1 MSHNQTDLLNFLKKF
16 KGKKVSLYAD
26 IETFSSN
33 KNEGIEHPTK
43 YHSFTYSLAIAY
55 FDNDSDFPKVAVFNN
70 FYDFFEKVKEKK
82 IRKTLS
88 FDFIFHN
95 GEKFDNHFF
104 IEEMQS
110 YYDIPIYTEHNKN
123 ANNIAN
129 KGARQIGSLK
139 TDEKNRGVILESRIK
154 SSNNVSVKAYIF
166 GRRVVFIDSYKKMN
180 TSIDVLGQML
190 LNNNLITEE
199 YLKTDFDYQCFDLD
213 EDMDRETVKTYVQKC
228 FNSLNEKQLV
238 YIRNDVIILALGV
251 KHYKT
256 LFYGFDFSKMTF
268 TQNIKEEY
276 ANYNK
281 LAEFQLLKTDGR
293 FSHLKLNDYQICG
306 LSGFDYFRS
315 FYKGGLNLYND
326 EYIGK
331 IINKKGFSIDLN
343 SSYPTVMYKEKLPT
357 YLIALNDKP
366 HISNPDYNN
375 NEIMGF
381 FTMTIENANKYIL
394 SKIESKVLRNA
405 IVKYYNS
412 KNGLVYYNT
421 ILLRLLSKITKQ
433 EFKSLPVESAAVF
446 ECQHFGARDVIA
458 KNYFIKTQGKM
469 SNKLDCDINTI
480 DPLNIKMTDEPKPPE
495 YNFSKEMIEGAKVLL
510 NGIYGVPAL
519 RIHFDIFKRVGNDF
533 ENIKNGFTNKER
545 NIVFSAG
552 VTAFAFHNLLEPLQ
566 YLTPSEIDEYFWYAD
581 TDSLYMDKRALEK
594 FPKSMFH
601 SMNLGAWDIE
611 HENITKF
618 YAFNHKKYCLYDNGI
633 VVRCGGVS
641 KSLIKEWIENS
652 HDDFEFFVKC
662 FFSNGTVVPAIRS
675 IRNEYNT
682 ISIYN
687 ARTELEVGS
696 KYFDSYILENE
707 QHMEEIKK
715 MVRDEL
721 ANQNDDE
728 LLYIETPYG
737 SIGSN
742 EIIPNEQIPEN
753 RNTRE
758 LIAEYCNFRLHHET
772 YFEKD
777 LD

>member
-1 MSHNQTDLLNFLKKF
+1 MHNQNELLDFLKKF

-26 IETFSSN
+26 IETFTCN
-33 KNEGIEHPTK
+33 KIEGIEHPTK

-55 FDNDSDFPKVAVFNN
+55 FNDSDFPKVSVFNN
-70 FYDFFEKVKEKK
+70 FYDFFEKVKERK
-82 IRKTLS
+82 IRKSLS
-88 FDFIFHN
+88 FDLVFHN

-110 YYDIPIYTEHNKN
+110 YYNLPVYTEHNKS

-129 KGARQIGSLK
+129 KATRKMSTIDSE
-139 TDEKNRGVILESRIK
+139 EKKHGLVLESRIK
-154 SSNNVSVKAYIF
+154 SSNNVAVKAYVH
-166 GRRVVFIDSYKKMN
+166 GRRVEFIDSFKKMN
-180 TSIDVLGQML
+180 TSIAVLGKML

-199 YLKTDFDYQCFDLD
+199 YLKTDFDYDCFDKD
-213 EDMDRETVKTYVQKC
+213 EDIDRETVKTYIRKC
-228 FNSLNEKQLV
+228 FESLNDKQMI

-276 ANYNK
+276 SKYNK

-306 LSGFDYFRS
+306 MSGFDYFRS

-326 EYIGK
+326 NYIGK
-331 IINKKGFSIDLN
+331 IINKNGFSIDLN

-357 YLIALNDKP
+357 YLIAMNEKKS
-366 HISNPDYNN
+366 IANYDYNN
-375 NEIMGF
+375 DDIMSF
-381 FTMTIENANKYIL
+381 FTMSIENANKYIL
-394 SKIESKVLRNA
+394 SKIKSKVVRNA

-412 KNGLVYYNT
+412 KDGLVYYNT
-421 ILLRLLSKITKQ
+421 VLLRLLSKITKQ
-433 EFKSLPVESAAVF
+433 DFSSLPVESSATF
-446 ECQHFGARDVIA
+446 QCEYFGARDVIA
-458 KNYFIKTQGKM
+458 RNYFIKTQGKM
-469 SNKLDCDINTI
+469 KNKLACEIDNI
-480 DPLNIKMTDEPKPPE
+480 DPLNIEMTNEPKPAK
-495 YNFSKEMIEGAKVLL
+495 YNFSDEMVQGSKVLL

-519 RIHFDIFKRVGNDF
+519 RIHFDIFKRVGDDF
-533 ENIKNGFTNKER
+533 ENVKNGFTNKER
-545 NIVFSAG
+545 NIVFSSG
-552 VTAFAFHNLLEPLQ
+552 VTAFAFHNLLSPLQ
-566 YLTPSEIDEYFWYAD
+566 YLTPEEIDNYFWYAD
-581 TDSLYMDKRALEK
+581 TDSLYMDKRALDK

-601 SMNLGAWDIE
+601 KMNLGGWDIE

-641 KSLIKEWIENS
+641 KSLIKEWIKHS

-662 FFSNGTVVPAIRS
+662 YFSDGTVVPSTRS

-687 ARTELEVGS
+687 STAKLDKGFS
-696 KYFDSYILENE
+696 YFDSYILQNE
-707 QHMEEIKK
+707 KELDKIKSQI
-715 MVRDEL
+715 RDEI
-721 ANQNDDE
+721 ANQNSNE

-737 SIGSN
+737 AIGTN
-742 EIIPNEQIPEN
+742 EVIPNQEVPEN
-753 RNTRE
+753 NNIRE
-758 LIAEYCNFRLHHET
+758 LIEEYNDFKRHNQ
-772 YFEKD
+772 KD
-777 LD
+777 LF

>member
-1 MSHNQTDLLNFLKKF
+1 MQNQNELLDFLKKF

-26 IETFSSN
+26 IETFTCN
-33 KNEGIEHPTK
+33 KIEGIEHPTK

-55 FDNDSDFPKVAVFNN
+55 FNDSDFPKVVVFNN
-70 FYDFFEKVKEKK
+70 FYDFFEKVKERK
-82 IRKTLS
+82 IRKSLS
-88 FDFIFHN
+88 FDLVFHN

-104 IEEMQS
+104 IEEMQA
-110 YYDIPIYTEHNKN
+110 YYNLPVYTEHNKS

-129 KGARQIGSLK
+129 KATRKMSTIDSE
-139 TDEKNRGVILESRIK
+139 EKKHGLVLESRIK
-154 SSNNVSVKAYIF
+154 SSNNVAVKAYVH
-166 GRRVVFIDSYKKMN
+166 GRRVEFIDSFKKMN
-180 TSIDVLGQML
+180 TSIAVLGKML

-199 YLKTDFDYQCFDLD
+199 YLKTDFDYDCFDKD
-213 EDMDRETVKTYVQKC
+213 EDIDRETVKSYIKKC
-228 FNSLNEKQLV
+228 FESLNDKQMI

-276 ANYNK
+276 SKYNK

-306 LSGFDYFRS
+306 MSGFDYFRS

-326 EYIGK
+326 NYIGK
-331 IINKKGFSIDLN
+331 IINKNGFSIDLN

-357 YLIALNDKP
+357 YLIAMNEKKS
-366 HISNPDYNN
+366 IANYDYNN
-375 NEIMGF
+375 NDIMSF

-394 SKIESKVLRNA
+394 SKIESKVVRNA

-412 KNGLVYYNT
+412 KSGLVYYNT
-421 ILLRLLSKITKQ
+421 VLLRLLSKITKQ
-433 EFKSLPVESAAVF
+433 DFTSLPVESSATF
-446 ECQHFGARDVIA
+446 QCEFFGARDVIA
-458 KNYFIKTQGKM
+458 RNYFIKTQGKM
-469 SNKLDCDINTI
+469 KNKLACEIDTIN
-480 DPLNIKMTDEPKPPE
+480 PLNIEMTNEPKPSK
-495 YNFSKEMIEGAKVLL
+495 YNFSDEMVQGSKVLL

-519 RIHFDIFKRVGNDF
+519 RIHFDIFKRVGDDF
-533 ENIKNGFTNKER
+533 ENVKNGFTNKER

-552 VTAFAFHNLLEPLQ
+552 VTAFAFHNLLSPLQ
-566 YLTPSEIDEYFWYAD
+566 YLTPEEIDNYFWYAD
-581 TDSLYMDKRALEK
+581 TDSLYMDKRALDK

-601 SMNLGAWDIE
+601 KMNLGGWDIE

-641 KSLIKEWIENS
+641 KSLIKEWIKHS

-662 FFSNGTVVPAIRS
+662 YFSDGTVVPSTRS

-687 ARTELEVGS
+687 STAKLDKGFS
-696 KYFDSYILENE
+696 YFDSYILQNE
-707 QHMEEIKK
+707 KELDKIKSQI
-715 MVRDEL
+715 RDEI
-721 ANQNDDE
+721 ANQNSNE

-737 SIGSN
+737 AIGSN
-742 EIIPNEQIPEN
+742 EVIPNQEVPEN
-753 RNTRE
+753 NNIRE
-758 LIAEYCNFRLHHET
+758 LIEEYNDFKRHNQ
-772 YFEKD
+772 KD
-777 LD
+777 LF

>member
-1 MSHNQTDLLNFLKKF
+1 MHNQNELLDFLKKF

-26 IETFSSN
+26 IETFTCN
-33 KNEGIEHPTK
+33 KIEGIEHPTK

-55 FDNDSDFPKVAVFNN
+55 FNDSDFPKVSVFNN
-70 FYDFFEKVKEKK
+70 FYDFFEKVKERK
-82 IRKTLS
+82 IRKSLS
-88 FDFIFHN
+88 FDLVFHN

-110 YYDIPIYTEHNKN
+110 YYNLPVYTEHNKS

-129 KGARQIGSLK
+129 KATRKMSTIDSE
-139 TDEKNRGVILESRIK
+139 EKKHGLVLESRIK
-154 SSNNVSVKAYIF
+154 SSNNVAVKAYVH
-166 GRRVVFIDSYKKMN
+166 GRRVEFIDSFKKMN
-180 TSIDVLGQML
+180 TSIAVLGKML

-199 YLKTDFDYQCFDLD
+199 YLKTDFDYDCFDKD
-213 EDMDRETVKTYVQKC
+213 EDIDRETVKTYIRKC
-228 FNSLNEKQLV
+228 FESLNDKQMI

-276 ANYNK
+276 SKYNK

-306 LSGFDYFRS
+306 MSGFDYFRS

-326 EYIGK
+326 NYIGK
-331 IINKKGFSIDLN
+331 IINKNGFSIDLN

-357 YLIALNDKP
+357 YLIAMNEKKSVANYDYDNND
-366 HISNPDYNN
+366 
-375 NEIMGF
+375 IMSF
-381 FTMTIENANKYIL
+381 FTMSIENANKYIL
-394 SKIESKVLRNA
+394 SKIKSKVVRNA

-412 KNGLVYYNT
+412 KDGLVYYNT
-421 ILLRLLSKITKQ
+421 VLLRLLSKITKQ
-433 EFKSLPVESAAVF
+433 EFNSLPVESSATF
-446 ECQHFGARDVIA
+446 QCEYFGARDVIA
-458 KNYFIKTQGKM
+458 RNYFIKTQGKM
-469 SNKLDCDINTI
+469 KNKLACEIDTI
-480 DPLNIKMTDEPKPPE
+480 DPLNIEMTNKPKPAK
-495 YNFSKEMIEGAKVLL
+495 YNFSDEMVQGSKVLL

-519 RIHFDIFKRVGNDF
+519 RIHFDIFKRVGDDF
-533 ENIKNGFTNKER
+533 ENVKNGFTNKER

-552 VTAFAFHNLLEPLQ
+552 VTAFAFHNLLSPFQ
-566 YLTPSEIDEYFWYAD
+566 YLTPEDIDNYFWYAD
-581 TDSLYMDKRALEK
+581 TDSLYMDKRALDK

-601 SMNLGAWDIE
+601 KMNLGGWDIE

-641 KSLIKEWIENS
+641 KSLIKEWIKHS

-662 FFSNGTVVPAIRS
+662 YFSDGTIVPSTRS

-687 ARTELEVGS
+687 STAKLDKGFS
-696 KYFDSYILENE
+696 YFDSYILQNE
-707 QHMEEIKK
+707 KELEKIKAQI
-715 MVRDEL
+715 RDEI
-721 ANQNDDE
+721 ANQNSNE

-737 SIGSN
+737 AIGSN
-742 EIIPNEQIPEN
+742 EVIPNQEIPDN
-753 RNTRE
+753 NNIRE
-758 LIAEYCNFRLHHET
+758 LIEEYNDFKRHNQ
-772 YFEKD
+772 KD
-777 LD
+777 LF

>member
-1 MSHNQTDLLNFLKKF
+1 MHNQNELLDFLKKF

-26 IETFSSN
+26 IETFTCN
-33 KNEGIEHPTK
+33 KIEGIEHPTK
-43 YHSFTYSLAIAY
+43 YHSFTYSLAISY
-55 FDNDSDFPKVAVFNN
+55 FNDSDFPKVAVFNN
-70 FYDFFEKVKEKK
+70 FYDFFEKVKQKK
-82 IRKTLS
+82 IRKSLS
-88 FDFIFHN
+88 FDIVFHN

-104 IEEMQS
+104 IEEMQA
-110 YYDIPIYTEHNKN
+110 YYNLPVYTEHNKS

-129 KGARQIGSLK
+129 KATIKMS
-139 TDEKNRGVILESRIK
+139 TIDSEEKKHGLVLESRIK
-154 SSNNVSVKAYIF
+154 SSNNVAVKAYVH
-166 GRRVVFIDSYKKMN
+166 GRRVEFIDSFKKMN
-180 TSIDVLGQML
+180 TSIAVLGKML

-199 YLKTDFDYQCFDLD
+199 YLKTDFDYDCFDKD
-213 EDMDRETVKTYVQKC
+213 EDIDRETVKSYIKKC
-228 FNSLNEKQLV
+228 FESLNDKQII

-276 ANYNK
+276 SKYNK

-306 LSGFDYFRS
+306 MSGFDYFRS

-326 EYIGK
+326 NYIGK
-331 IINKKGFSIDLN
+331 IINKNGFSIDLN

-357 YLIALNDKP
+357 YLIALNEKKS
-366 HISNPDYNN
+366 IANYDYNN
-375 NEIMGF
+375 DDIMSF

-394 SKIESKVLRNA
+394 SKIESKVVRNA

-412 KNGLVYYNT
+412 KDGIVYYNT
-421 ILLRLLSKITKQ
+421 VLLRLLSKITKQ
-433 EFKSLPVESAAVF
+433 EFNSLPVESSATF
-446 ECQHFGARDVIA
+446 QCEYFGARDVIA
-458 KNYFIKTQGKM
+458 RNYFIKTQGKM
-469 SNKLDCDINTI
+469 KNKLACEIDTI
-480 DPLNIKMTDEPKPPE
+480 DPLNIEMTNEPKPAK
-495 YNFSKEMIEGAKVLL
+495 YNFSDEMVQGSKVLL

-519 RIHFDIFKRVGNDF
+519 RIHFDIFKRVGDDF
-533 ENIKNGFTNKER
+533 ENVKNGFTNKER

-552 VTAFAFHNLLEPLQ
+552 VTAFAFHNLLSPLQ
-566 YLTPSEIDEYFWYAD
+566 YLSPEEIDNYFWYAD
-581 TDSLYMDKRALEK
+581 TDSLYMDKRALDK

-601 SMNLGAWDIE
+601 KMNLGGWDIE

-641 KSLIKEWIENS
+641 KSLIKEWIKHS

-662 FFSNGTVVPAIRS
+662 YFSDGTIVPSTRS

-687 ARTELEVGS
+687 STAKLDKGFSYFDRYILQNEKELE
-696 KYFDSYILENE
+696 K
-707 QHMEEIKK
+707 IKAQI
-715 MVRDEL
+715 RDEI
-721 ANQNDDE
+721 ANQNSNE

-737 SIGSN
+737 AIGSN
-742 EIIPNEQIPEN
+742 EVIPNQEVPEN
-753 RNTRE
+753 NNIRE
-758 LIAEYCNFRLHHET
+758 LIEEYNDFKRHNQ
-772 YFEKD
+772 KD
-777 LD
+777 LF

>member
-1 MSHNQTDLLNFLKKF
+1 MHNQNELLNFLKKF

-26 IETFSSN
+26 IETFTCN
-33 KNEGIEHPTK
+33 KNEGMEHPTK

-55 FDNDSDFPKVAVFNN
+55 FDDDFPKVAVFNN

-82 IRKTLS
+82 IRKSLS
-88 FDFIFHN
+88 FDMVFHN

-110 YYDIPIYTEHNKN
+110 YYNLPVYTEHNKN

-129 KGARQIGSLK
+129 ENTRKMSTID
-139 TDEKNRGVILESRIK
+139 TEEKKHGLVLESRVK
-154 SSNNVSVKAYIF
+154 SSNNVSVKAF
-166 GRRVVFIDSYKKMN
+166 VHGRRVEFIDSFKKMN
-180 TSIDVLGQML
+180 TSIAVLGKML

-199 YLKTDFDYQCFDLD
+199 YLKTDFDYDCFDKD
-213 EDMDRETVKTYVQKC
+213 EDVNRELVKTYVKRC
-228 FNSLNEKQLV
+228 FESLNEKQLI

-276 ANYNK
+276 SKYNK

-306 LSGFDYFRS
+306 MSGFDYFRS

-326 EYIGK
+326 NYIGK
-331 IINKKGFSIDLN
+331 ILNKDGFSIDLN

-357 YLIALNDKP
+357 YLIAMNEKKS
-366 HISNPDYNN
+366 IANYDYNN
-375 NEIMGF
+375 NDIMSF

-394 SKIESKVLRNA
+394 SKIESKVVRNA

-421 ILLRLLSKITKQ
+421 VLLRLLSKITKQ
-433 EFKSLPVESAAVF
+433 EFTSLPVESSATF
-446 ECQHFGARDVIA
+446 QCEYFGARDVIA
-458 KNYFIKTQGKM
+458 RNYFIKTQGKM
-469 SNKLDCDINTI
+469 KNKLACEIDTI
-480 DPLNIKMTDEPKPPE
+480 DPLAISMTDQPKPAK
-495 YNFSKEMIEGAKVLL
+495 YNFSDEMVQGSKVLL

-519 RIHFDIFKRVGNDF
+519 RIHFDIFKRVGDDF
-533 ENIKNGFTNKER
+533 ENVKNGFTNKER

-552 VTAFAFHNLLEPLQ
+552 VTAFAFHNLLSPLQ
-566 YLTPSEIDEYFWYAD
+566 YLTPEEIDNYFWYAD
-581 TDSLYMDKRALEK
+581 TDSLYMDKCALSK
-594 FPKSMFH
+594 FPKEMFH
-601 SMNLGAWDIE
+601 KMNLGGWDIE
-611 HENITKF
+611 HDNITKF

-641 KSLIKEWIENS
+641 KSLIKEWIKHS

-662 FFSNGTVVPAIRS
+662 YFSDGTVVPSTRS

-687 ARTELEVGS
+687 TSAKLEKGFS
-696 KYFDSYILENE
+696 YFDSYLLQNE
-707 QHMEEIKK
+707 KELDKIKSRIREEI
-715 MVRDEL
+715 
-721 ANQNDDE
+721 ANQSSNE
-728 LLYIETPYG
+728 LLYVETPFG
-737 SIGSN
+737 AIGTN
-742 EIIPNEQIPEN
+742 EVIQNQEVPEN
-753 RNTRE
+753 NNIRE
-758 LIAEYCNFRLHHET
+758 LIEEYNSFKRHNQ
-772 YFEKD
+772 KD
-777 LD
+777 LF

>member
-1 MSHNQTDLLNFLKKF
+1 MHNQNELLDFLKKF

-26 IETFSSN
+26 IETFTCN
-33 KNEGIEHPTK
+33 KIEGIEHPTK

-55 FDNDSDFPKVAVFNN
+55 FNDSDFPKVSVFNN
-70 FYDFFEKVKEKK
+70 FYDFFEKVKQKK
-82 IRKTLS
+82 IRKSLS
-88 FDFIFHN
+88 FELVFHN

-110 YYDIPIYTEHNKN
+110 YYNLPVYTEHNKS

-129 KGARQIGSLK
+129 KATRKMSTIESE
-139 TDEKNRGVILESRIK
+139 EKKHGLVLESRIK
-154 SSNNVSVKAYIF
+154 SSNNVAVKAYVH
-166 GRRVVFIDSYKKMN
+166 GRRVEFIDSFKKMN
-180 TSIDVLGQML
+180 TSIAALGKML

-199 YLKTDFDYQCFDLD
+199 YLKTDFDYDCFDKD
-213 EDMDRETVKTYVQKC
+213 EDIDRETVKSYITKC
-228 FNSLNEKQLV
+228 FESLNDKQMI

-276 ANYNK
+276 SNYNK

-306 LSGFDYFRS
+306 MSGFDYFRS

-326 EYIGK
+326 NYIGK
-331 IINKKGFSIDLN
+331 IINKNGFSIDLN

-357 YLIALNDKP
+357 YLIAMNEKKS
-366 HISNPDYNN
+366 IANYDYNN
-375 NEIMGF
+375 NDIMSF

-394 SKIESKVLRNA
+394 SKIESRVLRSA

-412 KNGLVYYNT
+412 KSGLVYYNT

-433 EFKSLPVESAAVF
+433 DFTSLPVESSATF
-446 ECQHFGARDVIA
+446 QCEYFGARDVIA
-458 KNYFIKTQGKM
+458 RNYFIKTQGKM
-469 SNKLDCDINTI
+469 KNKLACEIDTI
-480 DPLNIKMTDEPKPPE
+480 DPLNIEMTNEPKPAK
-495 YNFSKEMIEGAKVLL
+495 YNFSDEMVQGSKVLL

-519 RIHFDIFKRVGNDF
+519 RIHFDIFKRVGDDF
-533 ENIKNGFTNKER
+533 ENVKNGFTNKER

-552 VTAFAFHNLLEPLQ
+552 VTAFAFHNLLSPLQ
-566 YLTPSEIDEYFWYAD
+566 YLTTEEIDNYFWYAD
-581 TDSLYMDKRALEK
+581 TDSLYMDKRALSK

-601 SMNLGAWDIE
+601 KMNLGGWDIE

-618 YAFNHKKYCLYDNGI
+618 YSFNHKKYCLYDNGI

-641 KSLIKEWIENS
+641 KSLIKEWIKHS

-662 FFSNGTVVPAIRS
+662 YFSDGTVVPSTRS

-687 ARTELEVGS
+687 STAKLDKGFS
-696 KYFDSYILENE
+696 YFDSYILQNE
-707 QHMEEIKK
+707 KELEKIKAQI
-715 MVRDEL
+715 RDEI
-721 ANQNDDE
+721 ANQNSNE

-737 SIGSN
+737 AIGSN
-742 EIIPNEQIPEN
+742 EVIPNQEVPEN
-753 RNTRE
+753 NNIRE
-758 LIAEYCNFRLHHET
+758 LIEEYNDFKRHNQ
-772 YFEKD
+772 KD
-777 LD
+777 LF

>member
-1 MSHNQTDLLNFLKKF
+1 MHHQSELLDFLKKF

-26 IETFSSN
+26 IETFTCN
-33 KNEGIEHPTK
+33 KNEGMEHPTK

-55 FDNDSDFPKVAVFNN
+55 FDKSDFPSVAVFNN

-82 IRKTLS
+82 IRKSLS

-110 YYDIPIYTEHNKN
+110 YYNLPVYTEHNKN

-129 KGARQIGSLK
+129 KNARKKGTIDK
-139 TDEKNRGVILESRIK
+139 EEKKHGLVLESRVK
-154 SSNNVSVKAYIF
+154 SSNNVSVKAYVH
-166 GRRVVFIDSYKKMN
+166 GRSIEFIDSFKKMN
-180 TSIDVLGQML
+180 TSIAVLGKML
-190 LNNNLITEE
+190 LNNNLITDE
-199 YLKTDFDYQCFDLD
+199 YLKTDFDYQCFDKD
-213 EDMDRETVKTYVQKC
+213 EDIDRESVKTYVKRC
-228 FNSLNEKQLV
+228 FESLNDKQMI

-251 KHYKT
+251 KHYQT

-276 ANYNK
+276 SNYNK

-306 LSGFDYFRS
+306 MSGFDYFRS

-326 EYIGK
+326 NYVGK
-331 IINKKGFSIDLN
+331 ILNKNGFSIDLN

-357 YLIALNDKP
+357 YLIALNEKKS
-366 HISNPDYNN
+366 IANFDYNN
-375 NEIMGF
+375 NDIMSF

-412 KNGLVYYNT
+412 KDGLVYYNT
-421 ILLRLLSKITKQ
+421 VLLRLLAKITKK
-433 EFKSLPVESAAVF
+433 EFSSLPVESSATF
-446 ECQHFGARDVIA
+446 ECHHFGARDVIA
-458 KNYFIKTQGKM
+458 RNYFIKTQGKM
-469 SNKLDCDINTI
+469 KNKLACEIDTI
-480 DPLNIKMTDEPKPPE
+480 DPLNIEMTNEPKPSK
-495 YNFSKEMIEGAKVLL
+495 YNFSDEMVAGSKVLL

-519 RIHFDIFKRVGNDF
+519 RIHFDIFKRVGDDF
-533 ENIKNGFTNKER
+533 ENVKNGFTNKER

-552 VTAFAFHNLLEPLQ
+552 VTAFAFHNLLTPLQ
-566 YLTPSEIDEYFWYAD
+566 YLLPYEIDEYFWYAD

-594 FPKSMFH
+594 FPSSMFH
-601 SMNLGAWDIE
+601 KMNLGGWDIE

-641 KSLIKEWIENS
+641 KSLIKEWIKHS
-652 HDDFEFFVKC
+652 HDDFEFFVQC
-662 FFSNGTVVPAIRS
+662 YFSDGTVVPSTRS

-682 ISIYN
+682 ISIYGST
-687 ARTELEVGS
+687 AKLEQGS
-696 KYFDSYILENE
+696 PYFDSYILQNE
-707 QHMEEIKK
+707 KELEKIKNK
-715 MVRDEL
+715 IRDEL
-721 ANQNDDE
+721 ANQDSNE

-737 SIGSN
+737 SIGTN
-742 EIIPNEQIPEN
+742 EVIQNQQVPEKHN
-753 RNTRE
+753 IRE
-758 LIAEYCNFRLHHET
+758 LIEEYNSFKRHT
-772 YFEKD
+772 KKD
-777 LD
+777 LF

>member
-1 MSHNQTDLLNFLKKF
+1 MQNQNELLDFLKKF

-26 IETFSSN
+26 IETFTCN
-33 KNEGIEHPTK
+33 KIEGIEHPTK

-55 FDNDSDFPKVAVFNN
+55 FNDSDFPKVSVFNN
-70 FYDFFEKVKEKK
+70 FYDFFEKVKQKK
-82 IRKTLS
+82 IRKSLS
-88 FDFIFHN
+88 FDIVFHN

-104 IEEMQS
+104 IEEMQA
-110 YYDIPIYTEHNKN
+110 YYNLPVYTEHNKS

-129 KGARQIGSLK
+129 KATRKMSTIDSE
-139 TDEKNRGVILESRIK
+139 EKKHGLVLESRIK
-154 SSNNVSVKAYIF
+154 SSNNVAVKAYVH
-166 GRRVVFIDSYKKMN
+166 GRRVEFIDSFKKMN
-180 TSIDVLGQML
+180 TSIAVLGKML

-199 YLKTDFDYQCFDLD
+199 YLKTDFDYDCFDKD
-213 EDMDRETVKTYVQKC
+213 EDMNRENVKSYIKKC
-228 FNSLNEKQLV
+228 FESLNDKQMI

-276 ANYNK
+276 SKYNK

-306 LSGFDYFRS
+306 MSGFDYFRS

-326 EYIGK
+326 NYIGK
-331 IINKKGFSIDLN
+331 IINKNGFSIDLN

-357 YLIALNDKP
+357 YLIAMNEKKS
-366 HISNPDYNN
+366 IANYDYNN
-375 NEIMGF
+375 NDIMSF

-394 SKIESKVLRNA
+394 SKIESKVVRNA

-412 KNGLVYYNT
+412 KSGLVYYNT
-421 ILLRLLSKITKQ
+421 VLLRLLSKITKQ
-433 EFKSLPVESAAVF
+433 DFTSLPVESSATF
-446 ECQHFGARDVIA
+446 QCEYFGARDVIA
-458 KNYFIKTQGKM
+458 RNYFIKTQGKM
-469 SNKLDCDINTI
+469 KNKLACEIDTI
-480 DPLNIKMTDEPKPPE
+480 DPLNIEMTNEPKPAK
-495 YNFSKEMIEGAKVLL
+495 YNFSDEMVQGSKVLL

-519 RIHFDIFKRVGNDF
+519 RIHFDIFKRVGDDF
-533 ENIKNGFTNKER
+533 ENVKNGFTNKER

-552 VTAFAFHNLLEPLQ
+552 VTAFAFHNLLSPLQ
-566 YLTPSEIDEYFWYAD
+566 YLTPEEIDNYFWYAD
-581 TDSLYMDKRALEK
+581 TDSLYMDKRALDK

-601 SMNLGAWDIE
+601 KMNLGGWDIE

-641 KSLIKEWIENS
+641 KSLIKEWIKHS
-652 HDDFEFFVKC
+652 YDDFEFFVKC
-662 FFSNGTVVPAIRS
+662 YFSDGTVVPSTRS

-687 ARTELEVGS
+687 STAKLDKGFS
-696 KYFDSYILENE
+696 YFDSYILQNE
-707 QHMEEIKK
+707 KELEKIKAQI
-715 MVRDEL
+715 RDEI
-721 ANQNDDE
+721 ANQNSNE

-737 SIGSN
+737 AIGSN
-742 EIIPNEQIPEN
+742 EVIPNQEVPEN
-753 RNTRE
+753 NNIRE
-758 LIAEYCNFRLHHET
+758 LIEEYNDFKRHNQ
-772 YFEKD
+772 KD
-777 LD
+777 LF

>member
-1 MSHNQTDLLNFLKKF
+1 MHNQNELLDFLKKF

-26 IETFSSN
+26 IETFTCN
-33 KNEGIEHPTK
+33 KIEGMEHPTK

-55 FDNDSDFPKVAVFNN
+55 FNDSDFPKVSIFNN
-70 FYDFFEKVKEKK
+70 FYDFFEKVKQKK
-82 IRKTLS
+82 IRKSLS
-88 FDFIFHN
+88 FDLVLHN

-110 YYDIPIYTEHNKN
+110 YYHLPVYTEHNKN
-123 ANNIAN
+123 ANNTAN
-129 KGARQIGSLK
+129 KNSRKMSTID
-139 TDEKNRGVILESRIK
+139 TEEKKHGIVLESRVK
-154 SSNNVSVKAYIF
+154 SSNNVSVKSYVH
-166 GRRVVFIDSYKKMN
+166 GRRVEFIDSFKKMN
-180 TSIDVLGQML
+180 TSIAVLGKML

-199 YLKTDFDYQCFDLD
+199 YLKTDFNYQCFDKD
-213 EDMDRETVKTYVQKC
+213 EDIERETVKTYVKEC
-228 FNSLNEKQLV
+228 FESLNKKQLK

-276 ANYNK
+276 SNYNK

-306 LSGFDYFRS
+306 MSGFDYFRS

-326 EYIGK
+326 EYIGT
-331 IINKKGFSIDLN
+331 IINKDGFSIDLN

-357 YLIALNDKP
+357 YLIALNEKKS
-366 HISNPDYNN
+366 IANYDYNN
-375 NEIMGF
+375 NDIMSF

-412 KNGLVYYNT
+412 KDGLVYYNT
-421 ILLRLLSKITKQ
+421 VLLRLLSKITKK
-433 EFKSLPVESAAVF
+433 EFNSLPVESSATF
-446 ECQHFGARDVIA
+446 QCEYFGARDVIA
-458 KNYFIKTQGKM
+458 RNYFIKTQGKM
-469 SNKLDCDINTI
+469 KNKLDCEIDTI
-480 DPLNIKMTDEPKPPE
+480 DPLNIKMTNEPKPSK
-495 YNFSKEMIEGAKVLL
+495 YNFSDEMVQGSKVLL

-552 VTAFAFHNLLEPLQ
+552 VTAFAFHNLLSTLQ
-566 YLTPSEIDEYFWYAD
+566 YLTPDEIDKYFWYAD

-601 SMNLGAWDIE
+601 KMNLGAWDIE
-611 HENITKF
+611 HDNITKF

-641 KSLIKEWIENS
+641 KSLIKEWIKHS

-662 FFSNGTVVPAIRS
+662 YFSDGTIVPSTRS

-687 ARTELEVGS
+687 TSAKLDKGFP
-696 KYFDSYILENE
+696 YFDSYIFQNE
-707 QHMEEIKK
+707 KELDKIKSQISN
-715 MVRDEL
+715 EL
-721 ANQNDDE
+721 ANQNSNE
-728 LLYIETPYG
+728 LLYVETPYG
-737 SIGSN
+737 AIGTN
-742 EIIPNEQIPEN
+742 DVIPNQEIPEN
-753 RNTRE
+753 NNIRE
-758 LIAEYCNFRLHHET
+758 LIEEYNNFKRHNQ
-772 YFEKD
+772 KD
-777 LD
+777 LF

>member
-1 MSHNQTDLLNFLKKF
+1 MHHQSEILDFLKKF

-26 IETFSSN
+26 IETFTCN

-70 FYDFFEKVKEKK
+70 FYDFFEKVKQKK
-82 IRKTLS
+82 IRKSLS

-110 YYDIPIYTEHNKN
+110 YYNLTVYTEYNKN
-123 ANNIAN
+123 ANNTAN
-129 KGARQIGSLK
+129 KDARKKATIDRQ
-139 TDEKNRGVILESRIK
+139 EKNNGLVLESRIK
-154 SSNNVSVKAYIF
+154 SSNNVSVKAFVHGRYIE
-166 GRRVVFIDSYKKMN
+166 FIDSFKKMN
-180 TSIDVLGQML
+180 TSISVLGKML

-199 YLKTDFDYQCFDLD
+199 YLKTDFDYQCFDKND
-213 EDMDRETVKTYVQKC
+213 DIDREQVKTYVKRC
-228 FNSLNEKQLV
+228 FESLNDKQMI

-293 FSHLKLNDYQICG
+293 FSHLKLNDYQICKV
-306 LSGFDYFRS
+306 SGFDYFRS

-331 IINKKGFSIDLN
+331 IIKRQGFSIDLN

-357 YLIALNDKP
+357 YLISLNDK
-366 HISNPDYNN
+366 HSIANYDYNN
-375 NEIMGF
+375 NDIMIF

-412 KNGLVYYNT
+412 KNGLVYYNS

-433 EFKSLPVESAAVF
+433 DFKNLPVESDAVF

-458 KNYFIKTQGKM
+458 RNYFIKTQGKM

-495 YNFSKEMIEGAKVLL
+495 YNFSEEMIQAAKVLL

-533 ENIKNGFTNKER
+533 ENVKNGFTNKER

-552 VTAFAFHNLLEPLQ
+552 VTAFAFHNLLEPLK
-566 YLTPSEIDEYFWYAD
+566 YLTPEEIDEYFWYAD
-581 TDSLYMDKRALEK
+581 TDSLYMDKRALDK

-641 KSLIKEWIENS
+641 KSLIKEWIEHS

-662 FFSNGTVVPAIRS
+662 FFSNGTVVPATRS

-687 ARTELEVGS
+687 TSAKLEKGFP
-696 KYFDSYILENE
+696 YFDSYLLQNE
-707 QHMEEIKK
+707 KELDKIKNK
-715 MVRDEL
+715 IRDEL
-721 ANQNDDE
+721 ANQNSNE
-728 LLYIETPYG
+728 LLYVETPFG
-737 SIGSN
+737 AIGTN
-742 EIIPNEQIPEN
+742 DVIPNQEVPNN
-753 RNTRE
+753 RNIRE
-758 LIAEYCNFRLHHET
+758 LIDEYKCFKRHNQ
-772 YFEKD
+772 KD
-777 LD
+777 LF

>member
-1 MSHNQTDLLNFLKKF
+1 MHNQNELLDFLKKF

-26 IETFSSN
+26 IETFTCN

-43 YHSFTYSLAIAY
+43 YHSFTYSLAISY
-55 FDNDSDFPKVAVFNN
+55 FNDSDFPKVSVFNN
-70 FYDFFEKVKEKK
+70 FYDFFEKVKERK
-82 IRKTLS
+82 IRKSLS
-88 FDFIFHN
+88 FDLVFHN

-104 IEEMQS
+104 IEEMQA
-110 YYDIPIYTEHNKN
+110 YYNLPVYTEHNKS

-129 KGARQIGSLK
+129 KASRKMSTIDSE
-139 TDEKNRGVILESRIK
+139 EKKHGLVLESRIK
-154 SSNNVSVKAYIF
+154 SSNNVAVKAYVH
-166 GRRVVFIDSYKKMN
+166 GRRVEFIDSFKKMN
-180 TSIDVLGQML
+180 TSIAVLGKML

-199 YLKTDFDYQCFDLD
+199 YLKTDFDYDCFDKD
-213 EDMDRETVKTYVQKC
+213 EDIDRETVKKYIKKC
-228 FNSLNEKQLV
+228 FESLNDKQMI

-276 ANYNK
+276 SKYNK

-306 LSGFDYFRS
+306 MSGFDYFRL

-326 EYIGK
+326 NYIGK
-331 IINKKGFSIDLN
+331 IINKNGFSIDLN

-357 YLIALNDKP
+357 YLIALNEKKS
-366 HISNPDYNN
+366 IANYDYDNN
-375 NEIMGF
+375 DIMSF
-381 FTMTIENANKYIL
+381 FTMSIENANKYIL
-394 SKIESKVLRNA
+394 SKIESRVLRNA

-421 ILLRLLSKITKQ
+421 VLLRLLSKITKQ
-433 EFKSLPVESAAVF
+433 DFSSLPVESSATF
-446 ECQHFGARDVIA
+446 QCEYFGARDVIA
-458 KNYFIKTQGKM
+458 RNYFIKTQGKM
-469 SNKLDCDINTI
+469 KNKLTCEIDTI
-480 DPLNIKMTDEPKPPE
+480 DPLNIEMTSEPKPSK
-495 YNFSKEMIEGAKVLL
+495 YNFSDEMVQGSKVLL

-519 RIHFDIFKRVGNDF
+519 RIHFDIFKRVGDDF
-533 ENIKNGFTNKER
+533 ENVKNGFTNKER

-552 VTAFAFHNLLEPLQ
+552 VTAFAFHNLLSPLK
-566 YLTPSEIDEYFWYAD
+566 YLSSQEIDNYFWYAD
-581 TDSLYMDKRALEK
+581 TDSLYMDKRALDK

-601 SMNLGAWDIE
+601 KMNLGCWDIE
-611 HENITKF
+611 HDNITKF

-641 KSLIKEWIENS
+641 KSLIKEWIKHS

-662 FFSNGTVVPAIRS
+662 YFSDGTIVPSTRS

-687 ARTELEVGS
+687 STAKLDKGFS
-696 KYFDSYILENE
+696 YFDSYILQNE
-707 QHMEEIKK
+707 KELEKIKAK
-715 MVRDEL
+715 IRDEI
-721 ANQNDDE
+721 ANQNSNE

-737 SIGSN
+737 AIGSN
-742 EIIPNEQIPEN
+742 EVIPNQEIPDN
-753 RNTRE
+753 NNIRE
-758 LIAEYCNFRLHHET
+758 LIEEYNDFKRHNK
-772 YFEKD
+772 KD
-777 LD
+777 LF

>member
-1 MSHNQTDLLNFLKKF
+1 MQNQNELLDFLKKF

-26 IETFSSN
+26 IETFTCN
-33 KNEGIEHPTK
+33 KIEGIEHPTK

-55 FDNDSDFPKVAVFNN
+55 FNDSDFPKVSVFNN
-70 FYDFFEKVKEKK
+70 FYDFFEKVKQKK
-82 IRKTLS
+82 IRKSLS
-88 FDFIFHN
+88 FELVFHN

-104 IEEMQS
+104 IEEMQA
-110 YYDIPIYTEHNKN
+110 YYDLPVYTEHNKS

-129 KGARQIGSLK
+129 KATRKMSTINSE
-139 TDEKNRGVILESRIK
+139 EKNHGLVLESRIK
-154 SSNNVSVKAYIF
+154 SSNNVAVKAYVH
-166 GRRVVFIDSYKKMN
+166 GRRVEFIDSFKKMN
-180 TSIDVLGQML
+180 TSIAVLGKML

-199 YLKTDFDYQCFDLD
+199 YLKTDFDYDCFDKD
-213 EDMDRETVKTYVQKC
+213 EDMNRENVKSYIKKC
-228 FNSLNEKQLV
+228 FESLNDKQMI

-276 ANYNK
+276 SKYNK

-306 LSGFDYFRS
+306 MSGFDYFRS

-326 EYIGK
+326 NYIGK
-331 IINKKGFSIDLN
+331 IINKNGFSIDLN

-357 YLIALNDKP
+357 YLIAMNEKKS
-366 HISNPDYNN
+366 IANYDYNN
-375 NEIMGF
+375 NDIMSF

-394 SKIESKVLRNA
+394 SKIESRVLRSA

-412 KNGLVYYNT
+412 KSGLVYYNT
-421 ILLRLLSKITKQ
+421 VLLRLLSKITKQ
-433 EFKSLPVESAAVF
+433 DFTSLPVESSATF
-446 ECQHFGARDVIA
+446 QCEYFGARDVIA
-458 KNYFIKTQGKM
+458 RNYFIKTQGKM
-469 SNKLDCDINTI
+469 KNKLACEIDTI
-480 DPLNIKMTDEPKPPE
+480 DPLNIEMTNEPKPAK
-495 YNFSKEMIEGAKVLL
+495 YNFSDEMVQGSKVLL

-519 RIHFDIFKRVGNDF
+519 RIHFDIFKRVGDDF
-533 ENIKNGFTNKER
+533 ENVKNGFTNKER

-552 VTAFAFHNLLEPLQ
+552 VTAFAFHNLLSPLQ
-566 YLTPSEIDEYFWYAD
+566 YLTPEETDNYFWYAD
-581 TDSLYMDKRALEK
+581 TDSLYMDKRALDK

-601 SMNLGAWDIE
+601 KMNLGGWDIE

-641 KSLIKEWIENS
+641 KSLIKEWIKHS

-662 FFSNGTVVPAIRS
+662 YFSDGTVVPSTRS

-687 ARTELEVGS
+687 STAKLDKGFS
-696 KYFDSYILENE
+696 YFDSYILQNE
-707 QHMEEIKK
+707 KELEKIKAQI
-715 MVRDEL
+715 RDEI
-721 ANQNDDE
+721 ANQNSNE

-737 SIGSN
+737 AIGSN
-742 EIIPNEQIPEN
+742 EVIPNQEVPEN
-753 RNTRE
+753 NNIRE
-758 LIAEYCNFRLHHET
+758 LIEEYNDFKRHNQ
-772 YFEKD
+772 KD
-777 LD
+777 LF

>member
-1 MSHNQTDLLNFLKKF
+1 MQNQNELLDFLKKF

-26 IETFSSN
+26 IETFTCN
-33 KNEGIEHPTK
+33 KIEGIEHPTK

-55 FDNDSDFPKVAVFNN
+55 FNDSDFPKVSVFNN
-70 FYDFFEKVKEKK
+70 FYDFFEKVKQKK
-82 IRKTLS
+82 IRKSLS
-88 FDFIFHN
+88 FDIVFHN

-104 IEEMQS
+104 IEEMQA
-110 YYDIPIYTEHNKN
+110 YYNLPVYTEHNKS

-129 KGARQIGSLK
+129 KATRKMSTIDSE
-139 TDEKNRGVILESRIK
+139 EKKHGLVLESRIK
-154 SSNNVSVKAYIF
+154 SSNNVAVKAYVH
-166 GRRVVFIDSYKKMN
+166 GRRVEFIDSFKKMN
-180 TSIDVLGQML
+180 TSIAVLGKML

-199 YLKTDFDYQCFDLD
+199 YLKTDFDYDCFDKD
-213 EDMDRETVKTYVQKC
+213 EDMNRENVKSYIKKC
-228 FNSLNEKQLV
+228 FESLNDKQMI

-276 ANYNK
+276 SKYNK

-306 LSGFDYFRS
+306 MSGFDYFRS

-326 EYIGK
+326 NYIGK
-331 IINKKGFSIDLN
+331 IINKNGFSIDLN

-357 YLIALNDKP
+357 YLIAMNEKKS
-366 HISNPDYNN
+366 IANYDYNN
-375 NEIMGF
+375 NDIMSF

-394 SKIESKVLRNA
+394 SKIESKVVRNA

-412 KNGLVYYNT
+412 KSGLVYYNT
-421 ILLRLLSKITKQ
+421 VLLRLLSKITKQ
-433 EFKSLPVESAAVF
+433 DFTSLPVESSATF
-446 ECQHFGARDVIA
+446 QCEYFGARDVIA
-458 KNYFIKTQGKM
+458 RNYFIKTQGKM
-469 SNKLDCDINTI
+469 KNKLACEIDTI
-480 DPLNIKMTDEPKPPE
+480 DPLNIEMTNEPKPAK
-495 YNFSKEMIEGAKVLL
+495 YNFSDEMVQGSKVLL

-519 RIHFDIFKRVGNDF
+519 RIHFDIFKRVGDDF
-533 ENIKNGFTNKER
+533 ENVKNGFTNKER

-552 VTAFAFHNLLEPLQ
+552 VTAFAFHNLLSPLQ
-566 YLTPSEIDEYFWYAD
+566 YLTPEEIDNYFWYAD
-581 TDSLYMDKRALEK
+581 TDSLYMDKRALDK

-601 SMNLGAWDIE
+601 KMNLGGWDIE

-641 KSLIKEWIENS
+641 KSLIKEWIKHS

-662 FFSNGTVVPAIRS
+662 YFSDGTVVPSTRS

-687 ARTELEVGS
+687 STAKLDKGFS
-696 KYFDSYILENE
+696 YFDSYILQNE
-707 QHMEEIKK
+707 KELEKIKAQI
-715 MVRDEL
+715 RDEI
-721 ANQNDDE
+721 ANQNSNE

-737 SIGSN
+737 AIGSN
-742 EIIPNEQIPEN
+742 EVIPNQEVPEN
-753 RNTRE
+753 NNIRE
-758 LIAEYCNFRLHHET
+758 LIEEYNDFKRHNQ
-772 YFEKD
+772 KD
-777 LD
+777 LF